1 LTLVYNVFSIFCHL
15 FLWQDD
21 LCQSIIS
28 IIHCRALDCAFYY
41 FVHFVPQPR
50 RVAAITL
57 SQRVSQEMNT
67 EVGAIVGYAVRFE
80 DVTSESTKLKYLT
93 DGMLLREAML
103 GEISLIF
110 SFS

>member
-1 LTLVYNVFSIFCHL
+1 VPNFCHWS
-15 FLWQDD
+15 LWQED

-28 IIHCRALDCAFYY
+28 IIHSKADYFGYAFYY
-41 FVHFVPQPR
+41 FVNSVPQPR

-67 EVGAIVGYAVRFE
+67 DLGALVGYTVRFE
-80 DVTSESTKLKYLT
+80 DVTAECTKLKYLT

-103 GEISLIF
+103 GEIFFIF

>member
-1 LTLVYNVFSIFCHL
+1 MIDV
-15 FLWQDD
+15 
-21 LCQSIIS
+21 SIIP
-28 IIHCRALDCAFYY
+28 ITHCRALGCAFYY
-41 FVHFVPQPR
+41 FVRSVLQPR

-67 EVGAIVGYAVRFE
+67 DVGAIVGYAVRFE

-103 GEISLIF
+103 GESCLIF

>member
-1 LTLVYNVFSIFCHL
+1 MSALSPL
-15 FLWQDD
+15 FTVEHSDG
-21 LCQSIIS
+21 
-28 IIHCRALDCAFYY
+28 CAFY
-41 FVHFVPQPR
+41 HFVNSVSQPR

-67 EVGAIVGYAVRFE
+67 DCGAIVGYTVRFE
-80 DVTSESTKLKYLT
+80 DVTSECTKLKYLT

-103 GEISLIF
+103 GKICFIF